1 MSFQIGDKVRIVNPN
16 NPDFGLEGVVEGI
29 RGGTKGN
36 WQYQVMSRQN
46 TLTFKYRWAYEYEI
60 ELIKETKTINVKI
73 DKDGIVAEG
82 LWSFNN
88 TGLAIKKSDNY
99 NNDAIDS
106 LKYYI
111 ENKEGEKDNMKI
123 LDIYEDRKSLEI
135 AKKCKEEIEKVKS
148 EDAFESL
155 RLNTEK
161 QVKALYKNEFNKEFS
176 GIICFESD
184 CEARLLTAETK
195 EKLRKLEQDKKIG
208 LEELDRF
215 LEEVRAQ
222 LELAKDYD
230 TQMKILK
237 RYNIIGK
244 DGKINA

>member
-1 MSFQIGDKVRIVNPN
+1 MNFEIGDWVQIVNPN
-16 NPDFGLEGVVEGI
+16 NYKFGFKGKIDAIECRIGERPKYKVGKSQGSTCEVVRVE
-29 RGGTKGN
+29 
-36 WQYQVMSRQN
+36 
-46 TLTFKYRWAYEYEI
+46 EYEI
-60 ELIKETKTINVKI
+60 EKIPLFTINTNGYQLGNIKFEPNNFG
-73 DKDGIVAEG
+73 GI
-82 LWSFNN
+82 N
-88 TGLAIKKSDNY
+88 IRPI
-99 NNDAIDS
+99 NNDDAVDS
-106 LKYYI
+106 LKYYV
-111 ENKEGEKDNMKI
+111 ENKKGEKDNMKI

-135 AKKCKEEIEKVKS
+135 AKKCKEEIEKAKS

-176 GIICFESD
+176 GTICFESD

-208 LEELDRF
+208 LEELDKF

-222 LELAKDYD
+222 LSIIPEGNYEA
-230 TQMKILK
+230 TIKILK
-237 RYNIIGK
+237 KYDIIGK